1 MVSGHLGSLYR
12 SEFYPIPLQDM
23 DMTGNNP
30 SVRSAQV
37 IIS

>member
-1 MVSGHLGSLYR
+1 MVPEHLGSLYR

-23 DMTGNNP
+23 DMTGKNP
-30 SVRSAQV
+30 SIRSAQV